1 MTKWFKSVYFGSMRT
16 AVINIKT
23 NPELK
28 LEAQTIAADL
38 GFSLSSLIN
47 AFLKNLT
54 RTRTVTFSSAVNEE
68 PSDYLI
74 QALKESEEDRLA
86 GRTSP
91 TFDNANDSIAWLNDP
106 NRKYKYQVQQEVQ

>member
-1 MTKWFKSVYFGSMRT
+1 MTKWFKSVYIGNMKT

-23 NPELK
+23 EMELK
-28 LEAQTIAADL
+28 TQAQAIAADL

-54 RTRTVTFSSAVNEE
+54 RTRAINFSASEE

-91 TFDNANDSIAWLNDP
+91 TFDNADDSIAWLNDP
-106 NRKYKYQVQQEVQ
+106 NRKYKHQIQQEVQ

>member
-1 MTKWFKSVYFGSMRT
+1 MRT
-16 AVINIKT
+16 AIINVKTDPEIKIQ
-23 NPELK
+23 
-28 LEAQTIAADL
+28 AQTIAADL

-54 RTRTVTFSSAVNEE
+54 RTRAVTFSATEE

-91 TFDNANDSIAWLNDP
+91 TFDNADDSIAWLNDP
-106 NRKYKYQVQQEVQ
+106 NRKYKYQIQQEVQ

>member
-1 MTKWFKSVYFGSMRT
+1 MRT
-16 AVINIKT
+16 AVVNIKT
-23 NPELK
+23 DSELK
-28 LEAQTIAADL
+28 REAQAIAADL

-47 AFLKNLT
+47 AFLKELA
-54 RTRTVTFSSAVNEE
+54 RTRAINFSLSRGEE

-91 TFDNANDSIAWLNDP
+91 TFDNADDSIAWLNDP
-106 NRKYKYQVQQEVQ
+106 NRKYKYQIQQEV

>member
-1 MTKWFKSVYFGSMRT
+1 MSTAIISVET
-16 AVINIKT
+16 E
-23 NPELK
+23 PDLK
-28 LEAQTIAADL
+28 AEAQAVAAEL

-54 RTRTVTFSSAVNEE
+54 LTREVTFRAAGEE

-91 TFDNANDSIAWLNDP
+91 AFDSADDAVAWLHDP
-106 NRKYKYQVQQEVQ
+106 SRKYQYQIQQEV

>member
-1 MTKWFKSVYFGSMRT
+1 MKT

-23 NPELK
+23 DKELK
-28 LEAQTIAADL
+28 LEAQAIAADL
-38 GFSLSSLIN
+38 GFSLSSLIT

-54 RTRTVTFSSAVNEE
+54 RTRAVTFSVSEE

-91 TFDNANDSIAWLNDP
+91 TFDNVDDSIAWLNDP
-106 NRKYKYQVQQEVQ
+106 NRKYKYQIQQKV